1 MEVTV
6 EQEVGD
12 ISKETPSR
20 PVGRRGKGP
29 STSTPSVR
37 PHRLDF
43 MEELAEKQRQMGRSS
58 DTPTNFGCR
67 PVTNPRVSKSDS
79 IVQSDPSNDIG
90 QV

>member
-1 MEVTV
+1 M

-12 ISKETPSR
+12 ISEETPSR

-29 STSTPSVR
+29 STSTPCVR
-37 PHRLDF
+37 PQRLNF

-58 DTPTNFGCR
+58 DTPGNFGCR
-67 PVTNPRVSKSDS
+67 PVTNPRVSTSAYL
-79 IVQSDPSNDIG
+79 VQSDPSNDIG

>member
-1 MEVTV
+1 M

-12 ISKETPSR
+12 ISEETPSR

-29 STSTPSVR
+29 STSTPWVR
-37 PHRLDF
+37 PQRLNF

-58 DTPTNFGCR
+58 DTPGNFGCR
-67 PVTNPRVSKSDS
+67 PVTNPQVSTSAYL
-79 IVQSDPSNDIG
+79 VQSDPSNDIG

>member
-1 MEVTV
+1 M

-29 STSTPSVR
+29 STSTPWVR
-37 PHRLDF
+37 PQRLNF
-43 MEELAEKQRQMGRSS
+43 MEKLAEKQRQMGCSS
-58 DTPTNFGCR
+58 DTPGNFGCR
-67 PVTNPRVSKSDS
+67 PVTNPRVSTSAYL
-79 IVQSDPSNDIG
+79 VQSDPSNDIG

>member
-1 MEVTV
+1 M

-12 ISKETPSR
+12 ISEETPSR

-29 STSTPSVR
+29 STSTPLVR
-37 PHRLDF
+37 PQRLNF

-58 DTPTNFGCR
+58 DTPDNFGCR
-67 PVTNPRVSKSDS
+67 PVTNPPVSTSAYL
-79 IVQSDPSNDIG
+79 VQSDPSNDIG